1 MFFDLFHAKP
11 LIHIDCLKLIMDSE
25 LSIGQVVRSRA
36 GRDKGGI
43 FLIYE
48 ILDSEYVLLVD
59 GKIRRLDRPKKKKIK
74 HLVIYH
80 SILSEFKEKVESN
93 QKINNAF
100 VRSQLKEFLRED

>member
-1 MFFDLFHAKP
+1 MGCK
-11 LIHIDCLKLIMDSE
+11 LKLIMDSE

-59 GKIRRLDRPKKKKIK
+59 GKIRRLD
-74 HLVIYH
+74 
-80 SILSEFKEKVESN
+80 
-93 QKINNAF
+93 
-100 VRSQLKEFLRED
+100 

>member
-1 MFFDLFHAKP
+1 MGCK
-11 LIHIDCLKLIMDSE
+11 LKLIMDSE

-74 HLVIYH
+74 HLV
-80 SILSEFKEKVESN
+80 
-93 QKINNAF
+93 KIGRAH
-100 VRSQLKEFLRED
+100 V

>member
-1 MFFDLFHAKP
+1 MGCK
-11 LIHIDCLKLIMDSE
+11 LKLIMDSE